1 MTRRHPRMCLLW
13 IWMTTHNIKGF
24 KTPKKGTWLSI
35 FQPKWQ
41 NYKIVISPAG
51 NIGSIPNFDRVIKPH
66 RWRRGWSRITKFA
79 FKMADGR
86 HIANV
91 GNAITCLSMDRLRW
105 NLGGHIPPCPRHVR
119 HDAVAMAM
127 PLPSNGALYIQ
138 QLWAS
143 GGRTCEPILMRFGTQ
158 QQIRTTMTVTWSNI
172 KILKNS
178 KWRTAAMFENIRNAI
193 TRLPI
198 GNGPTGT
205 QLRWSH
211 PQPQYCLLIVSPQ
224 ETG

>member
-66 RWRRGWSRITKFA
+66 RWLRGWSRITKFI

-86 HIANV
+86 HIAKCWKRYN
-91 GNAITCLSMDRLRW
+91 
-105 NLGGHIPPCPRHVR
+105 
-119 HDAVAMAM
+119 
-127 PLPSNGALYIQ
+127 
-138 QLWAS
+138 
-143 GGRTCEPILMRFGTQ
+143 
-158 QQIRTTMTVTWSNI
+158 
-172 KILKNS
+172 
-178 KWRTAAMFENIRNAI
+178 
-193 TRLPI
+193 LPI
-198 GNGPTGT
+198 NGPTWMKPG
-205 QLRWSH
+205 WSH
-211 PQPQYCLLIVSPQ
+211 HTMSPTCPPWCGCYGNGRCLATAHCTFSMTRTRPGLISRQVMELKHERIASLFLTINLYCLLSQLLINTSKRNLLPEVSIFDKI
-224 ETG
+224 